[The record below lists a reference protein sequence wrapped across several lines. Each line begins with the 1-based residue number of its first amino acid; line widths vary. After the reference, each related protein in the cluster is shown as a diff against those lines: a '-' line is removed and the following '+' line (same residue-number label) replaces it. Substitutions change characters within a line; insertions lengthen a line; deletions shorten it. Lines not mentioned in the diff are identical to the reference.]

1 MPSRASSENSASS
14 PGVPGALM
22 PMVLPARSAS
32 ALTESFFAAG
42 TRSATGG
49 AAVRP
54 KTSRGGALPAWP
66 SCKRGVERRGGERD
80 APAPERLRRERLRA
94 NGLEGDGSFSSAK

>member
-1 MPSRASSENSASS
+1 MAASIAPDSSAPIRARSPKLWMVTWCTPMPSRASSEDSASA
-14 PGVPGALM
+14 PGVPGALI
-22 PMVLPARSAS
+22 PMVLPVRSAS

-54 KTSRGGALPAWP
+54 KTSRGGALPA
-66 SCKRGVERRGGERD
+66 
-80 APAPERLRRERLRA
+80 
-94 NGLEGDGSFSSAK
+94 